1 MSDIQSILRALND
14 KTRRD
19 ILNLLK
25 KEGVL
30 SAGEIASCFDMTH
43 ATISHHL
50 LLLKEANLISDEKS
64 GKYIYYSINTS
75 VIQDL
80 LIYVSGLLD
89 NSKGD
94 ANE

>member
-1 MSDIQSILRALND
+1 MMSDIQAILRALND

-30 SAGEIASCFDMTH
+30 SAGEISSYFDMTN

-50 LLLKEANLISDEKS
+50 LILKEANLVSDEKV

-80 LIYVSGLLD
+80 LIYISGLLD
-89 NSKGD
+89 NDQGGGK
-94 ANE
+94 